1 MKRDYGIDLL
11 RCILLFFGPLF
22 HVGMLLVPTKTTV
35 SVDSAMIYAW
45 SSVLNPFRMEYY
57 FAISGYFTFFLIKE
71 KGLDYFKSSRKKN
84 LYLPTLFALVSILPL
99 TNFVANFYYVIPGY
113 SAHHVWFIISL
124 SIISIFCTFFAEK
137 FVRFIEFIDRF
148 SFKGVFALF
157 LFLYSVCYIFYLFTY
172 RIFDEGLV
180 HEIVINILLLPCI
193 YFVPFLFGAYLN
205 KHVFKPMP
213 IRILYKNVVVAIT
226 LYLIIYFIWSQLKGV
241 NYDNNKELRLIGR
254 LLILLASAFLMK
266 YTFDLFRS
274 LKLDNSR
281 VLSFLVKGAMP
292 FYLIHHIFVLFFTGV
307 LMGYISS
314 PSLFFFCVLG
324 LTYIFSLIF
333 TFLVLQWNF
342 SRKLFGIKP
351 KEQPCT
357 ETAQNYGEVILK
369 GETVAK

>member
-22 HVGMLLVPTKTTV
+22 HVGMLLDPRFSTVP
-35 SVDSAMIYAW
+35 VDSAKIFEW
-45 SSVLNPFRMEYY
+45 SSVLLPFRMEYY

-71 KGLDYFKSSRKKN
+71 KGLAYFKTSRKKN

-113 SAHHVWFIISL
+113 RAHHVWFIISL

-137 FVRFIEFIDRF
+137 FVSFIEFIDRF
-148 SFKGVFALF
+148 SFNIVFTIF
-157 LFLYSVCYIFYLFTY
+157 LFLYSVYYIFYLFTY
-172 RIFDEGLV
+172 RIYDEEGIV
-180 HEIVINILLLPCI
+180 REIVNNILLLPCI

-205 KHVFKPMP
+205 KHAFKPMP
-213 IRILYKNVVVAIT
+213 IRLLYKNVVVAIT
-226 LYLIIYFIWSQLKGV
+226 LYLIIYIIWTHLKGL
-241 NYDNNKELRLIGR
+241 NYDNNKELRLVGR

-274 LKLDNSR
+274 LKLGNSR

-292 FYLIHHIFVLFFTGV
+292 FYLIHQIIVFFLTGV
-307 LMGYISS
+307 FMGYISS

-357 ETAQNYGEVILK
+357 ES
-369 GETVAK
+369 AKIMEK